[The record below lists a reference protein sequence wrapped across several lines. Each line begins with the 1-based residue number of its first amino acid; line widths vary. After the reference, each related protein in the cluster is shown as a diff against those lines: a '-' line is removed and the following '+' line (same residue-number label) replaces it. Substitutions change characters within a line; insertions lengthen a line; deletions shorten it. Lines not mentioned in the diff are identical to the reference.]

1 VLRRLCE
8 CAKMIPG
15 KKTGKPKATGK
26 SKRGKATPLQAR
38 AQRLTIGL
46 AGFEKVSAIEGL
58 HLTRDMKRTFSALER
73 QGASAAQRR
82 AAIIKRYG

>member
-1 VLRRLCE
+1 MNK
-8 CAKMIPG
+8 A
-15 KKTGKPKATGK
+15 GKPKATGK
-26 SKRGKATPLQAR
+26 AKKRKVGGPGAKAE
-38 AQRLTIGL
+38 RLTIGL

-58 HLTRDMKRTFSALER
+58 HLTRDMKRTFSTLER

>member
-1 VLRRLCE
+1 MKK
-8 CAKMIPG
+8 AG
-15 KKTGKPKATGK
+15 KPSKETGKPK
-26 SKRGKATPLQAR
+26 KRKLTRPEAKV
-38 AQRLTIGL
+38 QRLTIGL

-58 HLTRDMKRTFSALER
+58 HLTRDMKGTFSTLER

>member
-1 VLRRLCE
+1 
-8 CAKMIPG
+8 M
-15 KKTGKPKATGK
+15 KKADKPKTTRK
-26 SKRGKATPLQAR
+26 PKRAKAAR
-38 AQRLTIGL
+38 PRAKAQRLTIGL

>member
-1 VLRRLCE
+1 
-8 CAKMIPG
+8 M
-15 KKTGKPKATGK
+15 KKAEKANQTGKPK
-26 SKRGKATPLQAR
+26 KRKVARPQVR

-73 QGASAAQRR
+73 RGASAAQRR
-82 AAIIKRYG
+82 AANIKRYG

>member
-1 VLRRLCE
+1 
-8 CAKMIPG
+8 M
-15 KKTGKPKATGK
+15 KKAGKPKATGK
-26 SKRGKATPLQAR
+26 PKRRKVAR
-38 AQRLTIGL
+38 PRAKAQRLTIGL

-73 QGASAAQRR
+73 QGASPAQRR

>member
-1 VLRRLCE
+1 
-8 CAKMIPG
+8 M
-15 KKTGKPKATGK
+15 KKARKTKETGRPKQRKVARPKAK
-26 SKRGKATPLQAR
+26 
-38 AQRLTIGL
+38 AQRYTIGV

-58 HLTRDMKRTFSALER
+58 HLTREMKDTFNALER

>member
-1 VLRRLCE
+1 
-8 CAKMIPG
+8 M
-15 KKTGKPKATGK
+15 KKAEKPKQTGKLKKRKVAHPKA
-26 SKRGKATPLQAR
+26 KAR
-38 AQRLTIGL
+38 RLTIGL

-73 QGASAAQRR
+73 RGASPAQRR

>member
-1 VLRRLCE
+1 
-8 CAKMIPG
+8 M
-15 KKTGKPKATGK
+15 KKAGKPIATRK
-26 SKRGKATPLQAR
+26 SKKRKVARPKAK
-38 AQRLTIGL
+38 AQCLTIGL
-46 AGFEKVSAIEGL
+46 SGFEKVSAIEGL